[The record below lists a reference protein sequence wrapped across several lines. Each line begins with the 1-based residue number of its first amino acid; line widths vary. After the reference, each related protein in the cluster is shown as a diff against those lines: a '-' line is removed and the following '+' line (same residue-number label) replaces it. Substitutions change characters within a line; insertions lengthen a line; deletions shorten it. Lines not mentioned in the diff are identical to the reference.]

1 MKSSTKAIIANVLQ
15 TAALGAASY
24 YLYEKDCK
32 IAATICGAAAAVNM
46 LSLGQKTNI
55 TNGDAIAAT
64 MTELDIN
71 DIINN

>member
-1 MKSSTKAIIANVLQ
+1 MKTSTKAIIANVLQ
-15 TAALGAASY
+15 TAALGAASV

-55 TNGDAIAAT
+55 TNGDAIAT
-64 MTELDIN
+64 NMNELDI
-71 DIINN
+71 DSIINI